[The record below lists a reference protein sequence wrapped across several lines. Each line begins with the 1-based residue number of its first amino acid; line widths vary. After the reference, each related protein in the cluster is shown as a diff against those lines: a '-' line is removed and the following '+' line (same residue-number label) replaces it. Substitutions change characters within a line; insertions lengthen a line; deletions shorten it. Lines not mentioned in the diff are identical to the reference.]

1 MGRLAGHCDTA
12 TPCVANPQL
21 PTFCHRCAHP
31 MRKPHPKGWKAKKGE
46 EETASTAD
54 ADEDNKK

>member
-1 MGRLAGHCDTA
+1 
-12 TPCVANPQL
+12 
-21 PTFCHRCAHP
+21 